1 MSARP
6 WVAWAEAQ
14 LGELAERRLLR
25 SLRSLTPQPSP
36 NGVAAALVGDATY
49 QQMLDNVPSTGEVEA
64 AAGGRRLTIF
74 AANDYLGLSAH
85 PAVRQAAV
93 VVVNPETQ
101 LPTLCQEVV
110 VMNPEAQLLTL

>member
-64 AAGGRRLTIF
+64 AVTPNPTIHIIKVEVV
-74 AANDYLGLSAH
+74 ANPIQFIISE
-85 PAVRQAAV
+85 V
-93 VVVNPETQ
+93 VADPIPFKIIMEVALVVNRFPFIR
-101 LPTLCQEVV
+101 C
-110 VMNPEAQLLTL
+110 